1 MKNLLRILAGSL
13 VVLVLLAGGYFV
25 MAESGEVVVLE
36 THDAAGAHATRVWV
50 VDDGGFAW
58 LRTGDAKATWL
69 VRIRSNPEVA
79 VTRGGER
86 RDYRAVPVDDAA
98 TRDRINALTLDKYGL
113 AEEILR
119 ALMMDPAGAT
129 PIRLE
134 PR

>member
-1 MKNLLRILAGSL
+1 MKVVRILAGVLL
-13 VVLVLLAGGYFV
+13 VLLLLAGGYLV

-50 VDDGGFAW
+50 VDHGGSAW
-58 LRTGDAKATWL
+58 LRTGDPNSAWL
-69 VRIRSNPEVA
+69 VRIRANPEVA

-86 RDYRAVPVDDAA
+86 REYRAVLVDDAG
-98 TRDRINALTLDKYGL
+98 TRDRINELTLEKYGL
-113 AEEILR
+113 AEQILR
-119 ALMMDPAGAT
+119 AVMMDPAGAT

>member
-1 MKNLLRILAGSL
+1 VKTLLRILAAL
-13 VVLVLLAGGYFV
+13 VAVLVLLLGGYLV

-36 THDAAGAHATRVWV
+36 TQDAAGTHATRVWV
-50 VDDGGFAW
+50 VDDAGFAW
-58 LRTGDAKATWL
+58 LRTGDAKAGWL
-69 VRIRSNPEVA
+69 VRIRANPEIA

-86 RDYRAVPVDDAA
+86 RAYRAVLVEDAA
-98 TRDRINALTLDKYGL
+98 TRDRINALTLEKYGL

-119 ALMMDPAGAT
+119 AMMMDPAGAT